1 MTHTLRTFLP
11 LLLALT
17 SYLVAADPV
26 IHHEIRASLDPE
38 SGRLEATNRLT
49 LPSDRTEWSFAL
61 HTDLTPQI
69 RAGSAQ
75 LTRVARRGPMTW
87 WHLALTGPEP
97 VTLAYQG
104 MIRQDLATIRE
115 GVGRTRQ
122 WSRGTIDAEG
132 VFLNGQSGWY
142 PIAAGGGLITFDLQ
156 VELPAD
162 WLAVSQGSGPGIE
175 DTRDGHR
182 VHWRETQPQTEI
194 YLIAGPYQQYTRPSP
209 IAEAQVYLREADPDL
224 AARYLAAT
232 IDYLDFFND
241 LIGPYPYDK
250 FALVENFWETGYGMP
265 SFTLLGPRVLR
276 LPFILHTSYP
286 HEILHNWWGNSV
298 YVDYPSGNWSEG
310 LTTYLADHLLRERQ
324 GRGEA
329 YRRDTLKS
337 YADFVRQGKD
347 FPIRAFRSRHDD
359 ASQAIGYGKA
369 MMVMHM
375 LRRDLGDAGFRA
387 GLRRFY
393 ADNRFRVADF
403 DDLRAAFE
411 STSGQDLSDFFTH
424 WIERTGAPR
433 LVLSDVMVEQRGPD
447 ARVTGRLSQT
457 QDGSPYPLSVP
468 LVVHDEDGR
477 FHEHQ
482 VRLTDREVRFE
493 VSVPG
498 RPVRIAADLRFDL
511 FRHLVDGE
519 APATISELF
528 GASQGLIIVPAAA
541 PNEQRAAYDRL
552 ARSWSQGQSGW
563 RVVTDRALTS
573 LPTDRP
579 VWLLGWENRFLA
591 EWAEGTRGFDLDL
604 SQRLVHW
611 SDGERAH
618 GAEGLVLTGEDPDRV
633 VGWLAAGDAQGIASL
648 ARRVPHY
655 RQDSFLIFDADTT
668 ENRVRGQWPIEDSA
682 LMVWT
687 SDARIPLTLPPS
699 SPLSAR

>member
-1 MTHTLRTFLP
+1 MTHLLRTFLT

-17 SYLVAADPV
+17 SLVVAADPV

-38 SGRLEATNRLT
+38 KGRLVATNRLT
-49 LPSDRTEWSFAL
+49 LPREQTDWSFGL
-61 HTDLTPQI
+61 HADLTPEI

-97 VTLAYQG
+97 ITLAYQG
-104 MIRQDLATIRE
+104 TIRQDLATMHE

-122 WSRGTIDAEG
+122 WSRGTIDADG
-132 VFLNGQSGWY
+132 VFLSGQSGWY
-142 PIAAGGGLITFDLQ
+142 PVVTGGGLVTFDLE

-162 WLAVSQGSGPGIE
+162 WLAVSQGTGPGIE
-175 DTRDGHR
+175 DTRDGRR
-182 VHWRETQPQTEI
+182 VRWQESQPQTEI
-194 YLIAGPYQQYTRPSP
+194 YLIAGPYHPYTRPSP
-209 IAEAQVYLREADPDL
+209 IAEAQVYLREPDLDL
-224 AARYLAAT
+224 AARYLTAT
-232 IDYLDFFND
+232 IDYLAFFD
-241 LIGPYPYDK
+241 ELIGPYPYDK

-265 SFTLLGPRVLR
+265 SFTLLGPRVIR

-329 YRRDTLKS
+329 YRRDTLKG
-337 YADFVRQGKD
+337 YADFVRHGND

-369 MMVMHM
+369 MMVWHM

-393 ADNRFRVADF
+393 ADNRFRIADF

-411 STSGQDLSDFFTH
+411 ATSGKDLGDFFTQ

-433 LVLSDVMVEQRGPD
+433 LVLSDVRVEQRGPD
-447 ARVTGRLSQT
+447 ARITGRLSQT
-457 QDGSPYPLSVP
+457 QKGAPYPLAVP
-468 LVVHDEDGR
+468 LIIHTEDGR
-477 FHEHQ
+477 FREHQ
-482 VRLTDREVRFE
+482 VSLTDREVRFE
-493 VSVPG
+493 LSVPG
-498 RPVRIAADLRFDL
+498 HPVRVAADPRFDL
-511 FRHLVDGE
+511 FRQLVDGE
-519 APATISELF
+519 APVTLSELF
-528 GASQGLIIVPAAA
+528 GASQGLIVVPTGA
-541 PNEQRAAYDRL
+541 PNEHRAAYEQL

-563 RVVTDRALTS
+563 RVVTDRALRS

-591 EWAEGTRGFDLDL
+591 EWAEETRRFDLDL
-604 SQRLVHW
+604 SQRLVRW
-611 SDGERAH
+611 PDGERAQ
-618 GAEGLVLTGEDPDRV
+618 GAEGLVLTGGDPGPV
-633 VGWLAAGDAQGIASL
+633 IGWLAAGDARGIASL

-687 SDARIPLTLPPS
+687 GDSRLPLSLLPSPPLT
-699 SPLSAR
+699 AR